1 MAYFG
6 NNPVS
11 ASYLT
16 DYFSG
21 NNTTVAFTLSR
32 APVSASS
39 VIITISGVKQAAST
53 YGVSGTTLTFSAAP
67 PSGTNNIEVLHLGV
81 QPDTVVQPSY
91 RTITEFTATAG
102 QTTFS
107 PASYT
112 AGYIDVYRNGVKLG
126 TADYTATNGT
136 SVVLANACAAGD
148 YVRFE
153 GFLITSFN
161 NAIANTN
168 GAVGDSLIASV
179 SASKLTGSRTLPN
192 SVVPAGSVIQVVQ
205 TQLTNIQS
213 FSHTAY
219 AWATVTGAAV
229 SITPSSASSK
239 ILVMFSAQAQTYT
252 PAPYYATYLR
262 ITRNGTA
269 VGVGGGSGLQ
279 TGTFTSSMSAQ
290 YNAASVSQVFLD
302 SPSTT
307 SALTY
312 QLQVTGESTT
322 TVVGGSYGSYPT
334 TASPYPNTPTSII
347 VMEIAA

>member
-6 NNPVS
+6 NQPIS

-32 APVSASS
+32 APVSASA

-67 PSGTNNIEVLHLGV
+67 PTGTNNIEVLHLGV

-136 SVVLANACAAGD
+136 SVVLANACTAGD
-148 YVRFE
+148 LVRFE

-161 NAIANTN
+161 NAIPNTN
-168 GAVGDSLIASV
+168 GAVGSSLLA
-179 SASKLTGSRTLPN
+179 
-192 SVVPAGSVIQVVQ
+192 
-205 TQLTNIQS
+205 
-213 FSHTAY
+213 
-219 AWATVTGAAV
+219 TGAALSNIGTGGLPQSALASGVAGTGPVMFVHRATSAQIISQNTWTRVQFNSLDVDTGGMWDAGNYRFIPKVAGYYMV
-229 SITPSSASSK
+229 SCELPWVSGPSRSIVRVRKNGGTGDYSPHGIDSATSTFYSTAFSAFTYANGSTDYFEIWAYHNNASSEG
-239 ILVMFSAQAQTYT
+239 VSFTS
-252 PAPYYATYLR
+252 
-262 ITRNGTA
+262 A
-269 VGVGGGSGLQ
+269 VGSEAYLGVVLIR
-279 TGTFTSSMSAQ
+279 
-290 YNAASVSQVFLD
+290 AA
-302 SPSTT
+302 
-307 SALTY
+307 
-312 QLQVTGESTT
+312 
-322 TVVGGSYGSYPT
+322 
-334 TASPYPNTPTSII
+334 
-347 VMEIAA
+347 